1 MKQIISN
8 IKYTFSANFITLLIS
23 VIITLVLPRKLGV
36 SDYGYYQLYLF
47 YISYASI
54 FHFGLPDGIYLNIGG
69 EYYENLDK
77 IVLKKQLI
85 VLFFGSILMASLFF
99 LGINFTESDRRF
111 IYLVSI
117 VCIFITNIK
126 VYLLFILQATNRI
139 REYAKYTRMDRIL
152 FFILCLTYILFISN
166 SFATV
171 IILDLFSKL
180 VSVLLLCYFMKDIVF
195 LKVRI
200 NLLDTIKKSI
210 QFISVGIKLM
220 LSYVAGLLIIG
231 VIRFAIEAKWS
242 INTFSK
248 VSLVLSLSN
257 MMMTFINAVS
267 VVLFPILRRINSKN
281 QRIIFFGL
289 RNLLLPISFGLI
301 IVFYPLQFFI
311 QIWLPNYAD
320 SIFYLGILFPLFIY
334 EGKVSLL
341 SNTFLKTLRKEKTI
355 LKINILSLILSVL
368 LAAFSTMFNNV
379 LLAILSILIVII
391 FRSNFSEFSVSKYFN
406 ESTAIDIFIE
416 LFLTLIFVV
425 FNIILPV
432 GLSFLGYSLAYIC
445 YLFIKKS
452 SIINAFKILKSIE
465 EI

>member
-180 VSVLLLCYFMKDIVF
+180 VSVLLLC
-195 LKVRI
+195 
-200 NLLDTIKKSI
+200 
-210 QFISVGIKLM
+210 
-220 LSYVAGLLIIG
+220 
-231 VIRFAIEAKWS
+231 
-242 INTFSK
+242 
-248 VSLVLSLSN
+248 
-257 MMMTFINAVS
+257 
-267 VVLFPILRRINSKN
+267 
-281 QRIIFFGL
+281 
-289 RNLLLPISFGLI
+289 
-301 IVFYPLQFFI
+301 
-311 QIWLPNYAD
+311 
-320 SIFYLGILFPLFIY
+320 
-334 EGKVSLL
+334 
-341 SNTFLKTLRKEKTI
+341 
-355 LKINILSLILSVL
+355 
-368 LAAFSTMFNNV
+368 
-379 LLAILSILIVII
+379 
-391 FRSNFSEFSVSKYFN
+391 
-406 ESTAIDIFIE
+406 
-416 LFLTLIFVV
+416 
-425 FNIILPV
+425 
-432 GLSFLGYSLAYIC
+432 
-445 YLFIKKS
+445 
-452 SIINAFKILKSIE
+452 
-465 EI
+465 